1 MRWTRIRLELAR
13 TDDFPKG
20 SAARGYVLRLPLDAH
35 GRIDEPEFRARP
47 ALSTFGRYWSNEPD
61 RHGCLLH
68 TSEGWILSYAPAE
81 TAAERILGLG
91 EQAICAGS
99 DLTLAASDGTRLPF
113 LVKSL
118 APA

>member
-1 MRWTRIRLELAR
+1 MTWTRIRLELAG
-13 TDDFPKG
+13 TDEFPKG
-20 SAARGYVLRLPLDAH
+20 SAARGYVLRLPLDAQ

-68 TSEGWILSYAPAE
+68 TNEGWILSCASGGGEAE
-81 TAAERILGLG
+81 QIFGLT
-91 EQAICAGS
+91 EQAICAGRN
-99 DLTLAASDGTRLPF
+99 LMLGGRDGTRLPF
-113 LVKSL
+113 LIKTL